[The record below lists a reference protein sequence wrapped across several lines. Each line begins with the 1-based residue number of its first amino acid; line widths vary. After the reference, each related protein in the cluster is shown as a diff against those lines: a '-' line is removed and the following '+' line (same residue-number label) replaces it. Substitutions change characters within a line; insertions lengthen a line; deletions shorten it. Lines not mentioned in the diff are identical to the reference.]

1 MAGAAAPTRGRTRPR
16 RPRRRRHRVRWT
28 LLWLVAALLVF
39 VGTVGGGLLAAP
51 VDFTPPAPPR
61 PALVVDRNGVL
72 LGEIASPEQRT
83 EVPAD
88 QIPAVM
94 RDAVVAAEDKR
105 FYDSGGVDPVAI
117 MRAALSDL
125 RGNPTQGG
133 STITQQYVKNVFV
146 GSERS
151 YVRKLKEASL
161 AIRLEQRLSKSEI
174 LTRYLNVV
182 FFGEGTYGV
191 EAAAEYYFGVPA
203 KDLTLSQA
211 SMLAGI
217 LPAPSAYNPVT
228 NMALARDRQLYVLNR
243 MVDSGYVTAAIA
255 SDAYEHPPTV
265 AKHEE
270 GQAAQS
276 IAPDFLAGV
285 IQSIKVRY
293 ADQQDVLYRG
303 GLRIQTTLDAR
314 WQQAANDAV
323 AQVLPSPDDP
333 EAAVVVLDYQTGDVL
348 AVANKTA
355 TSAPNSDPAR
365 TAQRTSGST
374 IKPFTLATALENGDT
389 LQTVK
394 YGPSQKTYPT
404 SACGTGPDGKP
415 YTITNDEGGG
425 GTYTLQRAL
434 AKSVNT
440 IYGPLAIELGTS
452 KVAAVAKAA
461 GLTDANGDVAT
472 NCAMGLGVTVSPFQ
486 EAIAFSTLA
495 DHGVRHGV
503 RTVLSVNGGVSQ
515 TGAGGTTIFRAPAA
529 PATQAMPSTVA
540 DQVVTAMRSVVAYGT
555 ATRAQQPNGID
566 VFGKTGTTDANT
578 DAWFSG
584 CLPAYSVCITTWMGY
599 VKPTPM
605 TRVEGVGPVQG
616 GTLPAKIFA
625 TTADNFRSRAAS

>member
-1 MAGAAAPTRGRTRPR
+1 MAGAAHATRVRAR
-16 RPRRRRHRVRWT
+16 RGGPRRRHRVRWT
-28 LLWLVAALLVF
+28 VLWLLAAVVVF
-39 VGTVGGGLLAAP
+39 VASAAGGLFAAP

-61 PALVVDRNGVL
+61 PALIVDRNGVL
-72 LGEIASPEQRT
+72 IGEITSPEQRT
-83 EVPAD
+83 EIPAD
-88 QIPAVM
+88 QIPTVM

-105 FYDSGGVDPVAI
+105 FYDSGGIDPIAI
-117 MRAALSDL
+117 VRAALSDL

-146 GSERS
+146 GSAKS

-161 AIRLEQRLSKSEI
+161 AIRLEQRMSKPEI

-191 EAAAEYYFGVPA
+191 EAAAEYYFGVHA
-203 KDLTLSQA
+203 QDLTLSQA

-228 NMALARDRQLYVLNR
+228 NMTLARERQLYVLDR
-243 MVDSGYVTAAIA
+243 MVDSGYVTAATA
-255 SDAYEHPPTV
+255 SDAYEHPPALASHDEDQGAT
-265 AKHEE
+265 
-270 GQAAQS
+270 S
-276 IAPDFLAGV
+276 IAPEFVTGV
-285 IQSIKVRY
+285 AAYIKDKY
-293 ADQQDVLYRG
+293 HDQEDVLYRG

-314 WQQAANDAV
+314 WQQAAADAL
-323 AQVLPSPDDP
+323 AKVLPSPDDP

-355 TSAPNSDPAR
+355 PSAPHSDPAR

-374 IKPFTLATALENGDT
+374 VKPFTLATALENGDRLT
-389 LQTVK
+389 TVK
-394 YGPSQKTYPT
+394 YGPSRKTYPV

-415 YTITNDEGGG
+415 YTITNDEGGSG
-425 GTYTLQRAL
+425 SYTLARAL

-440 IYGPLAIELGTS
+440 VYGPLAIELGTQ

-461 GLTDANGDVAT
+461 GLTDARGQVAT

-486 EAIAFSTLA
+486 EAIAYSTLA

-503 RTVLSVNGGVSQ
+503 RTVLSVHAGVGS
-515 TGAGGTTIFRAPAA
+515 TGAGGTTIYRAP
-529 PATQAMPSTVA
+529 PTATSVAMPAAVA
-540 DQVVTAMRSVVAYGT
+540 DQVVSAMRGVVAYGT
-555 ATRAQQPNGID
+555 ATRARQPAGID
-566 VFGKTGTTDANT
+566 VFGKTGTTDDNT
-578 DAWFSG
+578 DAWFTG
-584 CLPAYSVCITTWMGY
+584 CVPAYSVCITTWMGY
-599 VKPTPM
+599 VTPTPM

-616 GTLPAKIFA
+616 GTLPAEIFAA
-625 TTADNFRSRAAS
+625 TTAGFRASPAP

>member
-1 MAGAAAPTRGRTRPR
+1 
-16 RPRRRRHRVRWT
+16 V
-28 LLWLVAALLVF
+28 LVF

-61 PALVVDRNGVL
+61 PALIVDRNGLL

-83 EVPAD
+83 EIPAD
-88 QIPAVM
+88 QIPTVM

-105 FYDSGGVDPVAI
+105 FYDSGGVDPIAI
-117 MRAALSDL
+117 GRAALSDL

-133 STITQQYVKNVFV
+133 STITQQYVKLEFA
-146 GSERS
+146 GSAKS

-182 FFGEGTYGV
+182 FLGEGAYGV
-191 EAAAEYYFGVPA
+191 EAAAEYYFGVHA

-217 LPAPSAYNPVT
+217 LPAPSAYNPVA

-243 MVDSGYVTAAIA
+243 MVDTGYVTAAIA
-255 SDAYEHPPTV
+255 SNAYEHPPTIV
-265 AKHEE
+265 KHDP
-270 GQAAQS
+270 GQAAPS
-276 IAPDFLAGV
+276 IAPDFLAG
-285 IQSIKVRY
+285 ITKNIKAMY
-293 ADQQDVLYRG
+293 AGQQDVLYRG
-303 GLRIQTTLDAR
+303 GLRIQTTLDSV
-314 WQQAANDAV
+314 WQQAANDAI
-323 AQVLPSPDDP
+323 AKVLPSEQDP

-355 TSAPNSDPAR
+355 SSAPNSDPAR

-394 YGPSQKTYPT
+394 YGPSRKTYPP
-404 SACGTGPDGKP
+404 SACGLGADGKP
-415 YTITNDEGGG
+415 YSITNDEGGSG
-425 GTYTLQRAL
+425 SYTLQRAL

-440 IYGPLAIELGTS
+440 VYGPLAITLGTD

-461 GLTDANGDVAT
+461 GLTDADGNVAT

-503 RTVLSVNGGVSQ
+503 RTVLSVNGGVSP
-515 TGAGGTTIFRAPAA
+515 TGAGGTTIYRAPATK
-529 PATQAMPSTVA
+529 ATQAMPAAVA

-555 ATRAQQPNGID
+555 ATRAQQPDGVD
-566 VFGKTGTTDANT
+566 VFGKTGTTDDNT

-599 VKPTPM
+599 VKPAPM

-616 GTLPAKIFA
+616 GTLPAEMFA
-625 TTADNFRSRAAS
+625 ATADSFRADVAP

>member
-1 MAGAAAPTRGRTRPR
+1 M
-16 RPRRRRHRVRWT
+16 
-28 LLWLVAALLVF
+28 LLWLFTAALVF
-39 VGTVGGGLLAAP
+39 VGTVGAGLLAAP

-61 PALVVDRNGVL
+61 PALIVDRNGVL

-88 QIPAVM
+88 QIPTVM

-117 MRAALSDL
+117 VRAALSDL

-161 AIRLEQRLSKSEI
+161 AIRLEQRLSKAEI

-191 EAAAEYYFGVPA
+191 EAAAEYYFGVHA

-228 NMALARDRQLYVLNR
+228 NMPLARDRQLYVLNR
-243 MVDSGYVTAAIA
+243 MVDSGYVTARIA
-255 SDAYEHPPTV
+255 SDAYENPPTL
-265 AKHEE
+265 AGHDQ
-270 GQAAQS
+270 GHAAPS

-285 IQSIKVRY
+285 AAHVKDMY
-293 ADQQDVLYRG
+293 KDEQDVLYRG

-314 WQQAANDAV
+314 WQRAANDALTK
-323 AQVLPSPDDP
+323 VLPSSDDP
-333 EAAVVVLDYQTGDVL
+333 EAAVVVLDYKSGDVL

-355 TSAPNSDPAR
+355 PSAPHSDPAR

-374 IKPFTLATALENGDT
+374 VKPFTLAAALENGDT
-389 LQTVK
+389 LKTVK
-394 YGPSQKTYPT
+394 YGPSRKTYPT
-404 SACGTGPDGKP
+404 SECGLGQDGKP
-415 YTITNDEGGG
+415 YSITNDEGGSG
-425 GTYTLQRAL
+425 SYTLQRAL

-440 IYGPLAIELGTS
+440 VYGPLAISLGTD

-461 GLTDANGDVAT
+461 GLTKADGTVPT
-472 NCAMGLGVTVSPFQ
+472 NCAMGLGVPVSPFQ
-486 EAIAFSTLA
+486 EAIAYATLA

-503 RTVLSVNGGVSQ
+503 RTVLTVNAGVGS
-515 TGAGGTTIFRAPAA
+515 TGAGGTTIYRAPATK
-529 PATQAMPSTVA
+529 ATQAVPTAVA

-555 ATRAQQPNGID
+555 ATRAQQPDGID
-566 VFGKTGTTDANT
+566 VFGKTGTTDDNT

-599 VKPTPM
+599 LKPSPM
-605 TRVEGVGPVQG
+605 THVEGVGPVQG

-625 TTADNFRSRAAS
+625 TTTDSYRAGAASP